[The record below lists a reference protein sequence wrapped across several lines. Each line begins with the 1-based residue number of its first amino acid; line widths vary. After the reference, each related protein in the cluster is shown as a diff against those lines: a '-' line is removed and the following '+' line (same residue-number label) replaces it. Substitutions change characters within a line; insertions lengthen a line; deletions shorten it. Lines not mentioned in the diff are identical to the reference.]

1 MAPSEKVTQTSNDTS
16 SNMVNFDD
24 VAAWLKAYTHIWV
37 EADSW
42 IINSMI
48 KSMQTDLVKC
58 KLTKE
63 QFEEK

>member
-1 MAPSEKVTQTSNDTS
+1 MAPAESTTHSSDSS

-48 KSMQTDLVKC
+48 NSMHTDLVKQ

-63 QFEEK
+63 QFEQQ